1 MALLTTPLGA
11 SAAKPRSIKVI
22 IAGKPDIVCKPILAS
37 WKTAPE
43 VDIVAHVPTGTLAA
57 SRLKQDHADV
67 VVMDI
72 GMQELDGLK
81 AIPRL
86 LLANP
91 DVKIVMVATL
101 TFRNVKISMDGL
113 VAGAVEFVTLP
124 KSRNKK
130 SVDLK
135 FRLELTSKI
144 KALGSVSRRPVAE
157 RKITPSKRAEN

>member
-1 MALLTTPLGA
+1 
-11 SAAKPRSIKVI
+11 
-22 IAGKPDIVCKPILAS
+22 
-37 WKTAPE
+37 
-43 VDIVAHVPTGTLAA
+43 
-57 SRLKQDHADV
+57 
-67 VVMDI
+67 MDI

-124 KSRNKK
+124 ISRNKK

>member
-1 MALLTTPLGA
+1 M
-11 SAAKPRSIKVI
+11 
-22 IAGKPDIVCKPILAS
+22 
-37 WKTAPE
+37 
-43 VDIVAHVPTGTLAA
+43 VAHVPTGTLAA

-124 KSRNKK
+124 VSRNKK

>member
-1 MALLTTPLGA
+1 
-11 SAAKPRSIKVI
+11 
-22 IAGKPDIVCKPILAS
+22 
-37 WKTAPE
+37 
-43 VDIVAHVPTGTLAA
+43 
-57 SRLKQDHADV
+57 
-67 VVMDI
+67 
-72 GMQELDGLK
+72 MQELDGLK

-91 DVKIVMVATL
+91 DVKI
-101 TFRNVKISMDGL
+101 SMGGL